1 MFRLSITINL
11 YEKYLTRSCLI
22 GQRIL
27 VFQCIVHYL
36 LDMGIQGNCNL
47 AIEKDRIEGNYI
59 HNIHLEM
66 DHG

>member
-1 MFRLSITINL
+1 
-11 YEKYLTRSCLI
+11 
-22 GQRIL
+22 
-27 VFQCIVHYL
+27 VHYL

-59 HNIHLEM
+59 HNIHLKM